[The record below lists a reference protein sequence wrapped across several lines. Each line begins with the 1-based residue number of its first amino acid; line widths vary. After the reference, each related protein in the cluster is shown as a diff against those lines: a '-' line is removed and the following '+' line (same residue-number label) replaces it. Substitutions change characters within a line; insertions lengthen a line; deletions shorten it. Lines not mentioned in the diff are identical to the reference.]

1 MKKLFIFLLC
11 SFYSLF
17 SFSQKDSIVNDIE
30 FKTYIYMCLD
40 SFEYI
45 NPSKHSSMKGIAI
58 KLDKKGILKSFNI
71 GFEKDEIKLN
81 RKEYKWLFNLFD
93 NKNYYTYA
101 LKFYGIE
108 DWQKSNQISLKIRY
122 NR

>member
-1 MKKLFIFLLC
+1 MRKILIFLLC

-17 SFSQKDSIVNDIE
+17 YNNKKDSIVNDIE

-45 NPSKHSSMKGIAI
+45 NPSKHSSMKGISI
-58 KLDKKGILKSFNI
+58 YLDKKGNLKSFNI

-93 NKNYYTYA
+93 NKNYYSFA

-108 DWQKSNQISLKIRY
+108 DWQKSKQISLKIRY
-122 NR
+122 YR

>member
-58 KLDKKGILKSFNI
+58 FLDKKGNLKSFNI

-93 NKNYYTYA
+93 NKNYYAFA
-101 LKFYGIE
+101 LKF
-108 DWQKSNQISLKIRY
+108 
-122 NR
+122 